1 MMRPIRSLLSNV
13 DRCTYYHGA
22 YGATAKLALAS
33 TQLDK
38 MAVSHSRKS
47 SNQRDDYSQ

>member
-1 MMRPIRSLLSNV
+1 MMRPIRSLLSNA
-13 DRCTYYHGA
+13 DDCKYYHGA

-38 MAVSHSRKS
+38 MTTSHSRE
-47 SNQRDDYSQ
+47 